1 MLTETLAP
9 GGIAGG
15 WLLWLGPCVQ
25 VSSIMPALFFAGRN
39 GNRGDAM
46 DFMAERPA
54 SAVDE
59 DGRIPVSLL
68 TGFLGSGKTTLLN
81 ELMSHPDMAGTVVL
95 INEFGDV
102 SIDHHLVES
111 IDEGAVILP
120 SGCICCSMNGDLI
133 RALRQLHE
141 RMARRE
147 IPPIRR
153 VVIESTGLAN
163 PAPVVNTLMEDRYI
177 AVRYICDGVLTVVD
191 ASLFLDQVDRH
202 EEVLRQVALAD
213 MLLISKADLV
223 KQSRRQSVV
232 AHLSRL
238 NPSASCVV
246 LRPGHIEPKHLF
258 AAGIYAAS
266 RQTAN
271 VARWLKAQEL
281 QGVQGVQ
288 GESNHPDNGVASFV
302 VAFPEAVAWRSFA
315 VAMGRILTKYGDRL
329 LRVKGLMRVMGDQAP
344 VVVQCVQ
351 DNAYAPVRLSSWPT
365 EKAFADGRGRLV
377 FIAAGLEEEDRA
389 DIRALLANLPGDTA
403 AIQVLAS
410 HPNMPTRCWL
420 SARLPILSHGS
431 FETEGWVVMPRRY
444 AVHLRAAGSAQG

>member
-1 MLTETLAP
+1 
-9 GGIAGG
+9 
-15 WLLWLGPCVQ
+15 
-25 VSSIMPALFFAGRN
+25 
-39 GNRGDAM
+39 
-46 DFMAERPA
+46 
-54 SAVDE
+54 
-59 DGRIPVSLL
+59 
-68 TGFLGSGKTTLLN
+68 
-81 ELMSHPDMAGTVVL
+81 
-95 INEFGDV
+95 
-102 SIDHHLVES
+102 
-111 IDEGAVILP
+111 
-120 SGCICCSMNGDLI
+120 MNGDLI

-191 ASLFLDQVDRH
+191 ASLFVDQVDRH
-202 EEVLRQVALAD
+202 EEVLRQVAMAD
-213 MLLISKADLV
+213 VLLISKADLV
-223 KQSRRQSVV
+223 KQNKRQSVL

-238 NPSASCVV
+238 NPSAACVV
-246 LRPGHIEPKHLF
+246 LRPGHIQPKDLF
-258 AAGIYAAS
+258 SAGIYAAS

-281 QGVQGVQ
+281 QDVQDAQEGQ
-288 GESNHPDNGVASFV
+288 DIQDAQNGRRLRGHHPDNGVASFV

-315 VAMGRILTKYGDRL
+315 VAMGRILTKYGDSL
-329 LRVKGLMRVMGDQAP
+329 LRVKGLMRVMGDKAP

-403 AIQVLAS
+403 AIQLLAS